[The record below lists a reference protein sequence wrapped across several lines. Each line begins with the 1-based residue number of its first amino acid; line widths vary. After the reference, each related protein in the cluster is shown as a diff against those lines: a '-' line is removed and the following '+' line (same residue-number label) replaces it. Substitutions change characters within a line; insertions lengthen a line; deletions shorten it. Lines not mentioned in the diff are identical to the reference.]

1 MTKVVLKCPSC
12 GHMIDFGPN
21 WVPVEISKPK
31 TNADRI
37 REMDDKKLA
46 EWLDELITHCNDGPC
61 FNCFMQKAC
70 LTSMSEW
77 LKQEVDTNDS

>member
-21 WVPVEISKPK
+21 WVPVDLSKPK

-37 REMDDKKLA
+37 RSMTDEELA
-46 EWLDELITHCNDGPC
+46 YRLAINECGICPLKEKCFAMQPIKDCEDMWLD
-61 FNCFMQKAC
+61 
-70 LTSMSEW
+70 W
-77 LKQEVDTNDS
+77 LQQPATE

>member
-21 WVPVEISKPK
+21 WVPVDLSKPK

-37 REMDDKKLA
+37 REMDNSKLA
-46 EWLDELITHCNDGPC
+46 EWLT
-61 FNCFMQKAC
+61 AC
-70 LTSMSEW
+70 LWGEARDVPFLLSCTVDKW
-77 LKQEVDTNDS
+77 LDWLNEEVEEGE